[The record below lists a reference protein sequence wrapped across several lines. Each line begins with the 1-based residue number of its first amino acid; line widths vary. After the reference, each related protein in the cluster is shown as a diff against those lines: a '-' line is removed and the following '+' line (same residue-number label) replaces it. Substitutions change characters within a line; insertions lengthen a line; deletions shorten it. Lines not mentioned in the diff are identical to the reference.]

1 MMWKDLRAVLN
12 ADDKELFDKIF
23 ENGQFTFDEPI
34 FVDQLDMYEDDD
46 AKKLKEEDIQF
57 GCKFEKDN
65 VIVPAGLPFIIK
77 RSTDPYVEF
86 TISRN
91 GVDIEIQC
99 PEDDLEINVVLT
111 TFGDKLVQFKEVIG
125 YRDLLETY
133 SYLVELEKIFG
144 VKLFRQN
151 K

>member
-34 FVDQLDMYEDDD
+34 FVDQLDMYDESD
-46 AKKLKEEDIQF
+46 AKELEEEDIRF
-57 GCKFEKDN
+57 GCKIEKDN

-91 GVDIEIQC
+91 GIDIEIQC
-99 PEDDLEINVVLT
+99 PEDELEINVVLT
-111 TFGDKLVQFKEVIG
+111 KFGDKLVRFKEMTG
-125 YRDLLETY
+125 YSDLLMAY
-133 SYLVELEKIFG
+133 SYLVETEKIFG
-144 VKLFRQN
+144 VNLTNQ
-151 K
+151 

>member
-23 ENGQFTFDEPI
+23 ENGQFTFNEPI
-34 FVDQLDMYEDDD
+34 LVDQLDMYEDDD
-46 AKKLKEEDIQF
+46 AKKLKEEDTRF

-77 RSTDPYVEF
+77 RSTDPYAEF

-91 GVDIEIQC
+91 GVDIDIQC

-111 TFGDKLVQFKEVIG
+111 KFGDKLVRFRETTG
-125 YRDLLETY
+125 CNDLLTAYSLLAET
-133 SYLVELEKIFG
+133 EKIFG
-144 VKLFRQN
+144 VNLTNQ
-151 K
+151 